1 MDRPHHRVRR
11 GCQEA
16 MTGCGPDTSFDFVP
30 RSPWKVVHGAADEGS
45 SVKKTRP
52 ILFPSDTAIISGRS
66 RVQVSGRSVMWRL
79 LILGTLFAAV
89 LVNPLRAQDKIG
101 PNASGPTYPGGSD
114 ITYQWDY
121 SCPSGGE
128 CSFTCG
134 GGGAAHVTKV
144 SIYVGVMPVG
154 TNQRNSSLFYE
165 FNTRELR
172 RGSGFSVNAGLSTL
186 QCQFNGLTMDY
197 SGPPRGARG
206 TIDTPRRIDTPM
218 SQDNSAPNTT
228 GSVTR

>member
-1 MDRPHHRVRR
+1 
-11 GCQEA
+11 
-16 MTGCGPDTSFDFVP
+16 
-30 RSPWKVVHGAADEGS
+30 
-45 SVKKTRP
+45 
-52 ILFPSDTAIISGRS
+52 
-66 RVQVSGRSVMWRL
+66 MWRTL
-79 LILGTLFAAV
+79 VLGTLFAAV
-89 LVNPLRAQDKIG
+89 LINPLGAQNKKG
-101 PNASGPTYPGGSD
+101 PDATGPTYPGGSE

-134 GGGAAHVTKV
+134 SGGAAHVTKV
-144 SIYVGVMPVG
+144 SIYLGVMPVG

-186 QCQFNGLTMDY
+186 QCQVNGLTVDY
-197 SGPPRGARG
+197 SGPPRDARR

-218 SQDNSAPNTT
+218 SAPATTT
-228 GSVTR
+228 GTVTR